1 MIILRQKEYG
11 LKDIRR
17 KVVDKLRESI
27 ERDKQAASKS
37 HTKAILSRRGI
48 DDEDI
53 VIIRRLRA
61 SGKSRRTKVKS
72 NSGLYDNRNISYKNK
87 NGYYRNKIEYIPSRG
102 SAGLAHELGHTIE
115 REEGGLIGKV
125 IDNLSD
131 KARSEQAK
139 TKTTKERGLLTS
151 AKRLIQGKLINENEK
166 RSSNSGMKLLKKVG
180 ASDKLLKRSEE
191 ELGGSLGTYINE
203 SKVDYKRP
211 IYNLIKTE
219 DDPEV

>member
-11 LKDIRR
+11 LKDIRK
-17 KVVDKLRESI
+17 KVASKLRESI
-27 ERDKQAASKS
+27 ERDKQNASKS
-37 HTKAILSRRGI
+37 HTKAILSRRGV

-53 VIIRRLRA
+53 VIMRRLRA
-61 SGKSRRTKVKS
+61 AGKSRRTKVKS
-72 NSGLYDNRNISYKNK
+72 NPGLYDNRNISYKNK
-87 NGYYRNKIEYIPSRG
+87 KGYYRNRIEYIPSRG

-115 REEGGLIGKV
+115 REEGGLIGKA

-139 TKTTKERGLLTS
+139 TKTPKEKGLLTS
-151 AKRLIQGKLINENEK
+151 AKRFIQGKLINENEK
-166 RSSNSGMKLLKKVG
+166 RSSESGIRLLKKVG
-180 ASDKLLKRSEE
+180 ASDKLIKRSKE
-191 ELGGSLGTYINE
+191 ELDGSLGTYRGE

-211 IYNLIKTE
+211 IYNLIKTK